1 MKYIDRVFT
10 ERVGGG
16 FFVDFI
22 ILKDGRCIGL
32 NDECVAL
39 YDSFEHFCG
48 DGPFDDVQIIDLL
61 EEKTK

>member
-32 NDECVAL
+32 NDESVAL
-39 YDSFEHFCG
+39 YDSFEHFCS
-48 DGPFDDVQIIDLL
+48 DGPFDDVQIIDLFK
-61 EEKTK
+61 EKA